1 MHCDRRS
8 GRAATL
14 AALVLPLALPCL
26 LLAIASPAAAAE
38 TKSPKTRTAPP
49 QATKPPAA
57 KTMPKP
63 PEEDLSLARSIL
75 RNADFLVACER
86 GDSIEVRRYL
96 KEGIDP
102 NVTRAS
108 GATALQYAVAGRHSD
123 VVKLLLAAKADPNK
137 DSFGLMPLF
146 LASENGDLDSVK
158 ALLAAGAK
166 VDAPL
171 RAVDED
177 MKARDGDTAL
187 MACGSPT
194 GKASVVKALLGAGAD
209 VNAKAKNGKTSVMQ
223 AVAAENLDVL
233 RALLEAKADVTAR
246 MPPPE
251 DMDALTI
258 AVGKRRG
265 DIVKLLLDAG
275 ADPEVKLDGEV
286 SMLEFA
292 TLSEQPEVA
301 ALLRKAGAK
310 EPPAERL
317 AALRQAAKEAA
328 ADDEAEEN

>member
-1 MHCDRRS
+1 MRCARFP
-8 GRAATL
+8 GRAATF

-26 LLAIASPAAAAE
+26 FLPIASPAAAAE
-38 TKSPKTRTAPP
+38 TKSPKTKAAQAP
-49 QATKPPAA
+49 AKPPAP
-57 KTMPKP
+57 KTIPKP
-63 PEEDLSLARSIL
+63 PEEDLSLAKSIL
-75 RNADFLVACER
+75 RNADFLVACEQ

-171 RAVDED
+171 HAVDED
-177 MKARDGDTAL
+177 MKAREGDTAL
-187 MACGSPT
+187 MACGSAT
-194 GKASVVKALLGAGAD
+194 GKASVVKALVGAGAN
-209 VNAKAKNGKTSVMQ
+209 VNARAMNGKTAVMQ
-223 AVAAENLDVL
+223 AVAAENVEVL
-233 RALLEAKADVTAR
+233 RALLEAKADVTVR

-265 DIVKLLLDAG
+265 DLVKLLLDAG

-292 TLSEQPEVA
+292 TLSEQPDVA

-310 EPPAERL
+310 EPSAERL

-328 ADDEAEEN
+328 AEDAAEEQ